1 MSSGLCA
8 IIIVVF
14 DSIFQGVIIYP
25 APCALRPAPCALR
38 PAPWFYICSGSA
50 GRLFS
55 NVNCPVKNL

>member
-25 APCALRPAPCALR
+25 APCALRPAP
-38 PAPWFYICSGSA
+38 WFYICSGSA

>member
-8 IIIVVF
+8 IIIVF

-25 APCALRPAPCALR
+25 AP
-38 PAPWFYICSGSA
+38 WFYICSGSA
-50 GRLFS
+50 GWLFS

>member
-1 MSSGLCA
+1 MIPVDTGGGWYLSSGLCA
-8 IIIVVF
+8 IIIIVF
-14 DSIFQGVIIYP
+14 DSIFQGVIIY
-25 APCALRPAPCALR
+25 